1 MGGMK
6 QLAPGDVYNAHA
18 RKLGWDAH
26 CDAPDVFAWPGFAP
40 LLSLWRDLRAGAVL
54 PRRSA
59 MTARRLKD
67 VLPDIA
73 LYEKVAP
80 GSPGVYRVRLTGTE
94 FAQVYGEH
102 AGKLL
107 NECLMPGPA
116 FRFQVGL
123 DEVLE
128 ALRPL
133 RFIARADCVDRKFV
147 SGEFCALPLADEQ
160 DRPSMVMLCA
170 RFSAV
175 PFEDFLAEVSASDTQ
190 AKSRARASRVSEPST
205 AMCP

>member
-1 MGGMK
+1 MRTVS
-6 QLAPGDVYNAHA
+6 PGDVYNAHA
-18 RKLGWDAH
+18 RSKGWDAH
-26 CDAPDVFAWPGFAP
+26 CDAPEVFAWPGFAP
-40 LLSLWRDLRAGAVL
+40 LLALWRDLRGDALL

-67 VLPDIA
+67 FLRVLA
-73 LYEKVAP
+73 LYQKIAP
-80 GSPGVYRVRLTGTE
+80 GSPGVYRVRLVGTE
-94 FAQVYGEH
+94 FAKVYGEN

-123 DEVLE
+123 DEVME
-128 ALRPL
+128 AMRPL
-133 RFIARADCVDRKFV
+133 RFIARADCADRKFV
-147 SGEFCALPLADEQ
+147 SGEFCGLPLADDG

-175 PFEDFLAEVSASDTQ
+175 PFEDFLAQVSASDAQ
-190 AKSRARASRVSEPST
+190 AKSRARASRVSVAST
-205 AMCP
+205 AM